1 MRIPG
6 AVAPDPTEQN
16 DQPPAAEIA
25 WGLASAAVGFAAT
38 AIFAGLLA
46 LPRDA
51 FVAVYALVVTTYV
64 YSYVR
69 WTGLDVR
76 SFLQQRWSWGAVG
89 AVIFGGLMVASV
101 QRMAA
106 SSRAEDVTLAWDILW
121 LGIVYGIAD
130 ALLLTVLPVTA
141 VWRAC
146 TSSGWTAT
154 WPGKLA
160 AGAAALAASLGR
172 VCKLVRVGRMVHATA
187 RYRRLAGV
195 IKAESGQA
203 TGPRWGELRLCKHAL
218 VVTAAYHLGYPEFRG
233 PQVVDPL
240 IGNGAMTLGY
250 LLTGNPITAFGAHIA
265 LHVASVLHGVET
277 TVTLPP
283 HY

>member
-76 SFLQQRWSWGAVG
+76 SFLQQRWSWDAVG

-106 SSRAEDVTLAWDILW
+106 SPRAEGVALAWDILW

-160 AGAAALAASLGR
+160 AGAAALAASL
-172 VCKLVRVGRMVHATA
+172 
-187 RYRRLAGV
+187 
-195 IKAESGQA
+195 
-203 TGPRWGELRLCKHAL
+203 

-240 IGNGAMTLGY
+240 IGNGVMTLGY